1 MGTCLAAKLSPIR
14 VATSYNTAYQ
24 QGFQHLH
31 TSSSLG
37 GQEQSVNCPAL
48 LMPQANLRQPKEGPT
63 RKDDI
68 RASGVGSTADAR
80 ATFCEILPPPPP
92 PPQLQDTPQSISGD
106 RQCQSPPRRSQPGGA
121 KGASL
126 SVSGHKNLGF
136 ITITDNNG
144 TNDI

>member
-37 GQEQSVNCPAL
+37 GQEQSVNCRAL
-48 LMPQANLRQPKEGPT
+48 VMPQANLRQPKEGPT

-80 ATFCEILPPPPP
+80 VTFVRFLPPPPP
-92 PPQLQDTPQSISGD
+92 PNCKT
-106 RQCQSPPRRSQPGGA
+106 RCKVSQE
-121 KGASL
+121 
-126 SVSGHKNLGF
+126 
-136 ITITDNNG
+136 TDNANHHQDDHSQEEPKEPLCLFLVIK
-144 TNDI
+144 T